1 MRTSGGA
8 PVPDSPGNTVV
19 FRICADP
26 SCTGG
31 GDPLWTETWNSGTSI
46 VDTKSGLFNVV
57 LGTHNPITLPF
68 DQQYYLEINFNSDGP
83 MTPRQP
89 LTMAPYAFNAK
100 NIELLALN
108 LPPALEMYSKRE
120 DTKYFQNGT
129 SFKEFEVLLIP
140 RQEGKLTVPGVSI
153 AFFDPVSKR
162 YTQKSSN
169 PIEIMV
175 ILRKIRCYRGKDLPD

>member
-1 MRTSGGA
+1 MKPVFRCLSLLVLWGLAHPLLAALPQTLNYQGRMRTSGGA

-31 GDPLWTETWNSGTSI
+31 GDPLWTETWNSGTST

-89 LTMAPYAFNAK
+89 LESVAAIIFQLLCSFSAISPK
-100 NIELLALN
+100 NEPT
-108 LPPALEMYSKRE
+108 LPKP
-120 DTKYFQNGT
+120 
-129 SFKEFEVLLIP
+129 
-140 RQEGKLTVPGVSI
+140 
-153 AFFDPVSKR
+153 
-162 YTQKSSN
+162 
-169 PIEIMV
+169 
-175 ILRKIRCYRGKDLPD
+175 